1 VRLWVRVGVK
11 KEEGMVTNSC
21 LLAGTNKA
29 CPDTG
34 LVSTMTHC
42 TRCMYIDTCIHTLY
56 MHTCTYMHT
65 YTHMHTCMYTSQYSR
80 VYVIGVYLIVC
91 NNMELFIDHKL

>member
-1 VRLWVRVGVK
+1 MRLWVRVGVK

-42 TRCMYIDTCIHTLY
+42 TRCMYIDTC
-56 MHTCTYMHT
+56 MHT